1 MSSLRQY
8 LLGLLFPDPRFEKL
22 VGIPVDRQFMGFF
35 LIKKTHF
42 YIKKILTIITKKKGE
57 GRFWWVGR
65 VTANQYFLIDC
76 SMDTDC
82 SFIFTDETLTATA
95 NAKYL
100 SSPGY
105 PTQYPK

>member
-1 MSSLRQY
+1 MFIFIYINVKNIAFIHTMPHNNYLIMWSCSGNMPKYYPGLRDI
-8 LLGLLFPDPRFEKL
+8 LLD
-22 VGIPVDRQFMGFF
+22 GF
-35 LIKKTHF
+35 
-42 YIKKILTIITKKKGE
+42 
-57 GRFWWVGR
+57 GR
-65 VTANQYFLIDC
+65 VTANQYVLIDC